1 MLVTGKLIKVLDK
14 QTGTSKSGK
23 DWVKQTFVIDT
34 NEQYNNIIAFELFG
48 EEKVENFNKYNT
60 VNSIVEVEFNVKCNE
75 WQGKYFTSLQAWKVS
90 KGVLGSAGD
99 YVTPEQVADAV
110 GADMSRATVVQDDL
124 PF

>member
-99 YVTPEQVADAV
+99 YQTPEQVAEAV
-110 GADMSRATVVQDDL
+110 GADMSRAKVVQDDL

>member
-14 QTGTSKSGK
+14 QQGTSKSGK